1 MPFLKAGLIP
11 HKKSEKVREKPKM
24 KIRSVQDLVVA
35 LAVKAWIYA
44 DDQATKREM
53 ALLGL

>member
-1 MPFLKAGLIP
+1 MPFLKAALIP
-11 HKKSEKVREKPKM
+11 HKKPEKVREKSK
-24 KIRSVQDLVVA
+24 KTIQTLEDVLVATVA
-35 LAVKAWIYA
+35 KAWIYL

>member
-1 MPFLKAGLIP
+1 MPFLKAALIA
-11 HKKSEKVREKPKM
+11 KKQPEKKRKKPK
-24 KIRSVQDLVVA
+24 KVIHSVQDLAVA

>member
-11 HKKSEKVREKPKM
+11 HKKPEKVREKPK
-24 KIRSVQDLVVA
+24 KTIRTLEYVLVATVA
-35 LAVKAWIYA
+35 KTWLYL
-44 DDQATKREM
+44 DDQSTKHEM

>member
-1 MPFLKAGLIP
+1 MPYLRAKLIANKQP
-11 HKKSEKVREKPKM
+11 EKKREKPKM